1 MKWLKQYVSYTAEHK
16 AKALECYTVCNGS
29 AHAAARHA
37 LLFHKDLF
45 PAQVTFSALQRRIRV
60 WVQKAEQGDLVSE
73 PVQRGR
79 RRVVPEEC
87 MDVIKESV
95 LRQARVIVLLAS
107 GLLHESEAP
116 CSKAFHMQVT
126 LGMPVNKGN
135 VAPLVKSVLYDMGS
149 QDLLYE
155 NGGTFK
161 CSPDWMGRMLHSI
174 NLSWRS
180 ATTAAQKM
188 PDDWGQQLRLMSL
201 R

>member
-1 MKWLKQYVSYTAEHK
+1 
-16 AKALECYTVCNGS
+16 
-29 AHAAARHA
+29 
-37 LLFHKDLF
+37 
-45 PAQVTFSALQRRIRV
+45 
-60 WVQKAEQGDLVSE
+60 
-73 PVQRGR
+73 
-79 RRVVPEEC
+79 